1 MNEYNK
7 TKQINKKNERQ
18 KKIKTINVHRKN
30 IYHTK

>member
-7 TKQINKKNERQ
+7 TKQIKKKWQ
-18 KKIKTINVHRKN
+18 KKIETNNVHRKN